1 MGAWAVAPD
10 VVHVQDASNVAL
22 HIPAEVA
29 EPHLETVRTGSYG
42 DMTLAAERVTWS
54 ADGEQIVFEGQVVL
68 NMGSMTLTTSSME
81 ARWVDN
87 HIREVEARG
96 DVHLV
101 RGDLDATANRAYI
114 LTDQNVVVLQ
124 DDVKVLEDGRR
135 LYAERLSLNLES
147 GALDCEDCRVV
158 LPLPS
163 EPVP

>member
-22 HIPAEVA
+22 HVPAEVA
-29 EPHLETVRTGSYG
+29 EPHMEKVRSGSFG
-42 DMTLAAERVTWS
+42 DMTLSAERVTWS
-54 ADGEQIVFEGQVVL
+54 ADGEQIMLEGQVVL
-68 NMGSMTLTTSSME
+68 NMGSLVLTTASMQ

-96 DVHLV
+96 EVHLI
-101 RGDLDATANRAYI
+101 RDDLDATSRTAHI
-114 LTDQNVVVLQ
+114 LADQNVVVLQ
-124 DDVKVLEDGRR
+124 DDVRVLENGRR
-135 LYAERLSLNLES
+135 LYAERVSLNLET

-163 EPVP
+163 EPAP